1 MYSVFSNY
9 LEPLGVTIC
18 EETKPSEIY
27 NQLRIAYNQG
37 VKGILESTRL
47 VTSGREDEDYEIINA
62 VWSNEDLH
70 KIIQWIN
77 RNITLII
84 GIADYRTI
92 DVRMRIATNMMD
104 KLVDN
109 GSLSSTLSVVM
120 FGNLI
125 SNVRQEL
132 GIINTEDLPFQP

>member
-70 KIIQWIN
+70 KIIRWIN
-77 RNITLII
+77 REITLII

-132 GIINTEDLPFQP
+132 GIINTEDLPF

>member
-1 MYSVFSNY
+1 MYNVFSDY

-18 EETKPSEIY
+18 EETKPSEVY

-37 VKGILESTRL
+37 VEGILESTRL
-47 VTSGREDEDYEIINA
+47 VTSGREDEDYKIINA
-62 VWSNEDLH
+62 VWSNKELH
-70 KIIQWIN
+70 NIIRWIN
-77 RNITLII
+77 RKITLIM

-92 DVRMRIATNMMD
+92 DVRMRIAVNMMD
-104 KLVDN
+104 KLV
-109 GSLSSTLSVVM
+109 SSGDIDKRLNLIM

-132 GIINTEDLPFQP
+132 SMINTEDLPF

>member
-1 MYSVFSNY
+1 MNLLLMYFSTSIRG
-9 LEPLGVTIC
+9 LWRTFCI
-18 EETKPSEIY
+18 S
-27 NQLRIAYNQG
+27 
-37 VKGILESTRL
+37 ILESTRL

-70 KIIQWIN
+70 KIIRWIN

-109 GSLSSTLSVVM
+109 GSLSSTLSVVI

-132 GIINTEDLPFQP
+132 GIINTEDLPF

>member
-1 MYSVFSNY
+1 MYNVFSDY

-18 EETKPSEIY
+18 EETKPSEVY

-37 VKGILESTRL
+37 VEGILESTRL
-47 VTSGREDEDYEIINA
+47 VTSGREDEDYKIINA
-62 VWSNEDLH
+62 VWSNKELH
-70 KIIQWIN
+70 NIIRWIN
-77 RNITLII
+77 RKITLIM

-92 DVRMRIATNMMD
+92 DVRMRIAVNMMD
-104 KLVDN
+104 KLV
-109 GSLSSTLSVVM
+109 SSGDIDKRLNLIM

-132 GIINTEDLPFQP
+132 GLINTEDLPFQR

>member
-70 KIIQWIN
+70 KIIRWIN

-125 SNVRQEL
+125 SNVRKEL
-132 GIINTEDLPFQP
+132 GIISTEDLPF

>member
-1 MYSVFSNY
+1 MYNVFSDY

-18 EETKPSEIY
+18 EETKPSEVY

-37 VKGILESTRL
+37 VEGILESTRL
-47 VTSGREDEDYEIINA
+47 VTSGREDEDYKIINA
-62 VWSNEDLH
+62 VWSNKELH
-70 KIIQWIN
+70 NIIRWIN
-77 RNITLII
+77 QKITLIM

-92 DVRMRIATNMMD
+92 DVRMRIAINMMD
-104 KLVDN
+104 KLV
-109 GSLSSTLSVVM
+109 SSGDIDKRLNLIM

-132 GIINTEDLPFQP
+132 GLINTEDLPF

>member
-70 KIIQWIN
+70 KIIRWIN

-92 DVRMRIATNMMD
+92 DVRIRIATNMMD

-132 GIINTEDLPFQP
+132 GIINTEDLPF

>member
-77 RNITLII
+77 RKITLII

-132 GIINTEDLPFQP
+132 GIINTEDLPF

>member
-37 VKGILESTRL
+37 VNGILESTRL

-77 RNITLII
+77 KKITLII

-132 GIINTEDLPFQP
+132 GIINTEDLPF

>member
-18 EETKPSEIY
+18 EETKPSEVY

-70 KIIQWIN
+70 KIIRWVN

-109 GSLSSTLSVVM
+109 GSLSSTLSIVM

-132 GIINTEDLPFQP
+132 GMISIEDLPF

>member
-37 VKGILESTRL
+37 VNGILESTRL

-77 RNITLII
+77 QKITLII

-125 SNVRQEL
+125 SNVRKEL
-132 GIINTEDLPFQP
+132 GIISTEDLPF

>member
-1 MYSVFSNY
+1 MYNVFSDY

-18 EETKPSEIY
+18 EETKPSEVY

-37 VKGILESTRL
+37 VEGILESTRL
-47 VTSGREDEDYEIINA
+47 VTSGREDEDYKIINA
-62 VWSNEDLH
+62 VWSNKELH
-70 KIIQWIN
+70 NIIRWIN
-77 RNITLII
+77 RKITLVM

-92 DVRMRIATNMMD
+92 DVRMRIAVNMMD
-104 KLVDN
+104 KLV
-109 GSLSSTLSVVM
+109 SSGDIDKRLNLIM

-132 GIINTEDLPFQP
+132 GLINTEDLPF

>member
-77 RNITLII
+77 QKITLII

-132 GIINTEDLPFQP
+132 GIINIENLPF

>member
-77 RNITLII
+77 RKITLII

-104 KLVDN
+104 KLVDS

-132 GIINTEDLPFQP
+132 GIINTEDLPF

>member
-18 EETKPSEIY
+18 EETKPSEVY

-77 RNITLII
+77 QKITLII

-92 DVRMRIATNMMD
+92 DVRIRIATNMMD

-132 GIINTEDLPFQP
+132 GIISTEDLPFQP

>member
-1 MYSVFSNY
+1 MYNVFSDY

-18 EETKPSEIY
+18 EETKPSEVY

-37 VKGILESTRL
+37 VEGILESTRL
-47 VTSGREDEDYEIINA
+47 VTSGREDEDYKIINA
-62 VWSNEDLH
+62 VWSNKELH
-70 KIIQWIN
+70 NIIRWIN
-77 RNITLII
+77 RKITLIM

-92 DVRMRIATNMMD
+92 DVRMRIAVNMMD
-104 KLVDN
+104 KLV
-109 GSLSSTLSVVM
+109 SSGDIDKRLNLIM

-132 GIINTEDLPFQP
+132 GMINTEDLPF

>member
-1 MYSVFSNY
+1 MYNVFSYY

-37 VKGILESTRL
+37 VEGILESTRL
-47 VTSGREDEDYEIINA
+47 VTSGREDEDYKIINA
-62 VWSNEDLH
+62 VWSNKELH
-70 KIIQWIN
+70 NIIRWIN
-77 RNITLII
+77 RKITLVM

-92 DVRMRIATNMMD
+92 DVRMRIAVNMMD
-104 KLVDN
+104 KLV
-109 GSLSSTLSVVM
+109 SSGDIDKRLNLIM

-132 GIINTEDLPFQP
+132 GLINTEDLPF

>member
-1 MYSVFSNY
+1 MYNVFSDY

-18 EETKPSEIY
+18 EETKPSEVY

-37 VKGILESTRL
+37 VEGILESTRL
-47 VTSGREDEDYEIINA
+47 VTSGREDEDYKIINA
-62 VWSNEDLH
+62 VWSNKELH
-70 KIIQWIN
+70 NIIRWIN
-77 RNITLII
+77 RKITLII

-92 DVRMRIATNMMD
+92 DVRMRIAVNMMD
-104 KLVDN
+104 KLV
-109 GSLSSTLSVVM
+109 SSGGIDKRLNLIM

-132 GIINTEDLPFQP
+132 GLINTEDLPF

>member
-47 VTSGREDEDYEIINA
+47 VTSGREDENYEIINA
-62 VWSNEDLH
+62 IWSNEDLH
-70 KIIQWIN
+70 KIIRWIN

-132 GIINTEDLPFQP
+132 GIINTEDLPF

>member
-9 LEPLGVTIC
+9 LEPLGVAIC

-77 RNITLII
+77 KKITLII

-104 KLVDN
+104 KLVDD

-132 GIINTEDLPFQP
+132 GIINTEDLPF

>member
-70 KIIQWIN
+70 KIIRWIN

-92 DVRMRIATNMMD
+92 DVRIRIATNMMD

>member
-1 MYSVFSNY
+1 MYNVFSDY

-18 EETKPSEIY
+18 EETKPSEVY

-37 VKGILESTRL
+37 VEGILESTRL
-47 VTSGREDEDYEIINA
+47 VTSGREDEDYKIINA
-62 VWSNEDLH
+62 VWSNKELH
-70 KIIQWIN
+70 NIIRWIN
-77 RNITLII
+77 RKITLIM

-92 DVRMRIATNMMD
+92 DVRMRIAVNMMD
-104 KLVDN
+104 KLV
-109 GSLSSTLSVVM
+109 LSGDIDKRLNLIM

-132 GIINTEDLPFQP
+132 GLINTEDLPF

>member
-77 RNITLII
+77 QKITLII

-125 SNVRQEL
+125 SNVRKEL
-132 GIINTEDLPFQP
+132 GIINTEDLPF

>member
-9 LEPLGVTIC
+9 LEPLRVTIC

-77 RNITLII
+77 QKITLII

-132 GIINTEDLPFQP
+132 GIINTEDLPF

>member
-70 KIIQWIN
+70 KIIRWIN
-77 RNITLII
+77 RKITLII

-92 DVRMRIATNMMD
+92 DVRIRIATNMMD

-132 GIINTEDLPFQP
+132 GIINTEDLPF

>member
-1 MYSVFSNY
+1 MYNVFSDY

-18 EETKPSEIY
+18 EETKPSEVY

-37 VKGILESTRL
+37 VEGILESTRL
-47 VTSGREDEDYEIINA
+47 VTSGREDEDYKIINA
-62 VWSNEDLH
+62 VWSNKELH
-70 KIIQWIN
+70 NIIRWIN
-77 RNITLII
+77 RKITLVM

-92 DVRMRIATNMMD
+92 DVRMRIAVNMMD
-104 KLVDN
+104 KLV
-109 GSLSSTLSVVM
+109 SSGDIDKRLNLIM

-132 GIINTEDLPFQP
+132 GLINTEDLPFQR

>member
-1 MYSVFSNY
+1 MYNVFSDY

-37 VKGILESTRL
+37 VEGILESTRL
-47 VTSGREDEDYEIINA
+47 VTSGREDEDYKIINA
-62 VWSNEDLH
+62 VWSNKELH
-70 KIIQWIN
+70 NIIRWIN
-77 RNITLII
+77 RKITLIM

-92 DVRMRIATNMMD
+92 DVRMRIAVNMMD
-104 KLVDN
+104 KLV
-109 GSLSSTLSVVM
+109 LSGNIDKRLNLIM

-132 GIINTEDLPFQP
+132 GLINTEDLPF

>member
-1 MYSVFSNY
+1 MYNVFSDY

-18 EETKPSEIY
+18 EETKPSEVY

-37 VKGILESTRL
+37 VEGILESTRL
-47 VTSGREDEDYEIINA
+47 VTSGREDEDYKIINA
-62 VWSNEDLH
+62 VWSNKELH
-70 KIIQWIN
+70 NIIRWIN
-77 RNITLII
+77 RKITLIM

-92 DVRMRIATNMMD
+92 DVRMRIAVNMMD
-104 KLVDN
+104 KLV
-109 GSLSSTLSVVM
+109 SSGDIDKRLNLIM

-132 GIINTEDLPFQP
+132 GLINTEDLPF